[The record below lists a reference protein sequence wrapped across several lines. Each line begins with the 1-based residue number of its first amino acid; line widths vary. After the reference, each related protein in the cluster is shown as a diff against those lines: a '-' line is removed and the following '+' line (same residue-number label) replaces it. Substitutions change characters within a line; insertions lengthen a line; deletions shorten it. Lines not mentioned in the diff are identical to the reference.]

1 MDPRRERQHA
11 GNAFLE
17 RYSLQEDR
25 ECASVTVFGSQ
36 VLLSDT
42 MSETYSAHLCGPPGQ
57 FTSGQRLMYK
67 TEISSG

>member
-17 RYSLQEDR
+17 CYSLQEDR
-25 ECASVTVFGSQ
+25 ECASVTVSGSQ

-42 MSETYSAHLCGPPGQ
+42 MSETYSDHLCGPPGQ
-57 FTSGQRLMYK
+57 FTLGQRLMYK
-67 TEISSG
+67 TEISSS